1 MSNTSNPIP
10 PGSQPSQVPIAIGVT
25 ILCLSIASAVVVLR
39 TYTRGWILNKM
50 GTDDYFAIASLL
62 LTYGAGIAILSMTQF
77 GLGHHI
83 HHLPDLTHSIPLYLR
98 AFYVSIILYCAALS
112 AVKMTFLFQYYRVF
126 GVFALRRVFIFAILV
141 VGAWGLTQVAVGIF
155 ICFPVAGFW
164 DLGVKARCIPNY
176 PQFYVNAAGNIAT
189 DVAVLVMPFPLL
201 KRLRLPRQQKVLLFG
216 IFGLGFFTVAIS
228 VLRLKYLTLSWDF
241 TWQNVETSAWSMAEL
256 CSGITCACLPT
267 LRPFLKAHF
276 PVLGTRLTGDDGEEL
291 GEVERVGRREVVHKR
306 VGSGDSGDLSVVE
319 GGSSSGAGVRG
330 IVEMGESSRAAVRQ
344 VADAE
349 GSDEN
354 SEGRL
359 EARMT
364 THPHVDETLEA
375 ELSRPPPVQQSGG
388 GMPGQRTS

>member
-1 MSNTSNPIP
+1 MANTTTPLP
-10 PGSQPSQVPIAIGVT
+10 PGPYPSQAPIAIGVT

-83 HHLPDLTHSIPLYLR
+83 HHLPDLTYSIPLYLR
-98 AFYVSIILYCAALS
+98 SFYVSIILYCAALS

-126 GVFALRRVFIFAILV
+126 GVFALRRVFIAAILV

-164 DLGVKARCIPNY
+164 DLRVKARCIPNY
-176 PQFYVNAAGNIAT
+176 PQFYANAAGNIAT

-276 PVLGTRLTGDDGEEL
+276 PTLGTRLTGDDGEEL
-291 GEVERVGRREVVHKR
+291 GEVEGGGGGEVVHKR
-306 VGSGDSGDLSVVE
+306 VGSGDSGDMSVVE
-319 GGSSSGAGVRG
+319 GGNSSGAAVRG
-330 IVEMGESSRAAVRQ
+330 DVERGESSRAAVRT

-354 SEGRL
+354 REEQL
-359 EARMT
+359 EARMMT
-364 THPHVDETLEA
+364 VPHVD
-375 ELSRPPPVQQSGG
+375 
-388 GMPGQRTS
+388 